1 MSAIRWAR
9 PPRSWARWLGVLL
22 FAGLAVGMLPSAF
35 AQAGSTASEAISV
48 GTDGGFT
55 GSVGSGSSL
64 WYVFNYLG
72 ANQQVTVTITYVPPD
87 ANQMDMQLFTG
98 DPKNPTLQNVGSQQ
112 TGNSRS
118 IVYKD
123 SSAHQVFVRVIN
135 NNNNRT
141 VSFNGNV
148 SPTSA
153 VLLPTATAVATAT
166 ATALPTTAG
175 TATSTPGAPVTVA
188 VITSGTASTTTGP
201 ATGATPG
208 LGETSL
214 TAAVVGGDGALSG
227 SIAIRRAVW
236 YRFWY
241 GNPGANATVAVTV
254 APNADNAD
262 LNLYTGT
269 DPNSLTQ
276 EAGPTGKAQATLS
289 RDINL
294 PNMQYVYFAIAN
306 NNNGAILSYTGT
318 VTPAFAP
325 MTVTPTSNV
334 PGSLVPSPSATVAVT
349 ATPSTAP
356 TASATPTAA
365 GH

>member
-1 MSAIRWAR
+1 M
-9 PPRSWARWLGVLL
+9 LL
-22 FAGLAVGMLPSAF
+22 FAGLAVGLLPSAF
-35 AQAGSTASEAISV
+35 AQAGSNASEAISV
-48 GTDGGFT
+48 GTQGGFT

-87 ANQMDMQLFTG
+87 ANQMDLQLFTG
-98 DPKNPTLQNVGSQQ
+98 DPKNPTLQNIGSQQ
-112 TGNSRS
+112 TGNSRA

-123 SSAHQVFVRVIN
+123 SSAHQMFVRVIN

-141 VSFNGNV
+141 VSFNGTV

-166 ATALPTTAG
+166 ATPTAIG
-175 TATSTPGAPVTVA
+175 ATSTPATSVPATVS
-188 VITSGTASTTTGP
+188 VSGTGSTITGP
-201 ATGATPG
+201 STGATPG

-214 TAAVVGGDGALSG
+214 SAVVVGGDGGFSG
-227 SIAIRRAVW
+227 TIATRRAVW

-241 GNPGANATVAVTV
+241 GNPGASASVAVTV
-254 APNADNAD
+254 SPNADNAD
-262 LNLYTGT
+262 LNLYTGA
-269 DPNSLTQ
+269 DPNNLTQ
-276 EAGPTGKAQATLS
+276 QTGPTGKAQSALS

-306 NNNGAILSYTGT
+306 NNNGAILSYTGS

-325 MTVTPTSNV
+325 MTVTPTPAIPV
-334 PGSLVPSPSATVAVT
+334 YLPPSPAA
-349 ATPSTAP
+349 
-356 TASATPTAA
+356 TASMTPTAA
-365 GH
+365 STTATATPTP

>member
-1 MSAIRWAR
+1 
-9 PPRSWARWLGVLL
+9 
-22 FAGLAVGMLPSAF
+22 
-35 AQAGSTASEAISV
+35 
-48 GTDGGFT
+48 
-55 GSVGSGSSL
+55 
-64 WYVFNYLG
+64 
-72 ANQQVTVTITYVPPD
+72 
-87 ANQMDMQLFTG
+87 MDLQLFTG
-98 DPKNPTLQNVGSQQ
+98 DPKNPIQQNIGSQQ
-112 TGNSRS
+112 TGNSRA

-123 SSAHQVFVRVIN
+123 SSAHQVFVRVVN

-166 ATALPTTAG
+166 ATAMPTTAG
-175 TATSTPGAPVTVA
+175 TATSTPGTPGMLGPGVVSA
-188 VITSGTASTTTGP
+188 SGTTSTLAGP
-201 ATGATPG
+201 STGATPG

-214 TAAVVGGDGALSG
+214 SAAVVGADGGLSG
-227 SIAIRRAVW
+227 TIASRRAVW

-241 GNPGANATVAVTV
+241 GNPGANASVAVTV
-254 APNADNAD
+254 SPNADNAD

>member
-1 MSAIRWAR
+1 
-9 PPRSWARWLGVLL
+9 VLL
-22 FAGLAVGMLPSAF
+22 FAGLAVGRLPSAL
-35 AQAGSTASEAISV
+35 AQAGSDASEAISV
-48 GTDGGFT
+48 GTQGGFT

-72 ANQQVTVTITYVPPD
+72 ANQQVTITITYVPPD

-112 TGNSRS
+112 TGNSRA

-141 VSFNGNV
+141 VTFNGNV

-153 VLLPTATAVATAT
+153 ILLPTATAVATAT
-166 ATALPTTAG
+166 ATALPTSAG
-175 TATSTPGAPVTVA
+175 TATSTPGTPVTVA
-188 VITSGTASTTTGP
+188 AVTISGAASTTTGP
-201 ATGATPG
+201 STGATPG

-214 TAAVVGGDGALSG
+214 TAAVVGGDGGLSG
-227 SIAIRRAVW
+227 TIATRRAVW

-241 GNPGANATVAVTV
+241 GNPGANASVAVTV
-254 APNADNAD
+254 SPNADNAD

-269 DPNSLTQ
+269 DPNNLTQ
-276 EAGPTGKAQATLS
+276 EPGPTGKAQSTLS

-306 NNNGAILSYTGT
+306 NNNAAILSYTGA

-325 MTVTPTSNV
+325 MTVTPTPNV
-334 PGSLVPSPSATVAVT
+334 PAYLAPSPSATASAT
-349 ATPSTAP
+349 ATPSATAIASATP
-356 TASATPTAA
+356 ASGSASATPTASP
-365 GH
+365 